1 MLYGLAGV
9 MAILLW
15 SLALFSTR
23 TLLDSGFGTNIITVL
38 RYSLAAIITYFLMS
52 RATRQTYIH
61 PKDKPC
67 FLPLLLK

>member
-38 RYSLAAIITYFLMS
+38 RYGLAAIITHFLMP
-52 RATRQTYIH
+52 RATRQTYIR